1 MYDDGGCMSHDYGGY
16 MSCDDQ
22 YAACR
27 NGRYAQPTKAIQ
39 MIAEDTRPSAN
50 AKAVHLM
57 KAAHVTTED
66 RRCIP
71 LAVV

>member
-1 MYDDGGCMSHDYGGY
+1 MYDDGGSMSRYYGGY
-16 MSCDDQ
+16 MSRDDQ

-27 NGRYAQPTKAIQ
+27 NGRYAQPTKAVQ
-39 MIAEDTRPSAN
+39 VIAEDTRPSAN
-50 AKAVHLM
+50 AKVVHLM

-66 RRCIP
+66 RLCIP